1 MFYIFFKTTGVV
13 HLGYVEKGD
22 TITSEYYIK
31 NCLKPRICEINKQR
45 PKTGTQSFKFLHN
58 NAQPHVTKT
67 VTNCLNQA
75 GITIIRYPPYSP
87 DLAPSDY
94 WLFDLIKKNLVNDTD
109 VESQKTRITKLLQS
123 IPKEEYKKMFD
134 KWLERMQLCI
144 DNDGHYF
151 EHLIK

>member
-22 TITSEYYIK
+22 TITSKYYIK
-31 NCLKPRICEINKQR
+31 NCLKPLICKINKQR
-45 PKTGTQSFKFLHN
+45 PKTGTQNFKFLHD
-58 NAQPHVTKT
+58 NARPHVIET

-75 GITIIRYPPYSP
+75 GITIICHPPYSP

-94 WLFDLIKKNLVNDTD
+94 WLFDLIKNLDDDTD

-123 IPKEEYKKMFD
+123 IPKKEYKK
-134 KWLERMQLCI
+134 
-144 DNDGHYF
+144 NV
-151 EHLIK
+151 